1 MIQLWHDGQ
10 NTSKNK
16 IETRSDGKLGY
27 FFIVKDCTL
36 EKRARRTG
44 KSPKHGHCRLN
55 QDLSLCIARLS
66 GMEKLK
72 CTIISNHKN

>member
-44 KSPKHGHCRLN
+44 KSPKTRALSAKSGS
-55 QDLSLCIARLS
+55 LSLYCPVVRY
-66 GMEKLK
+66 GKTKMYYYFKP
-72 CTIISNHKN
+72 